1 MHTFSQA
8 YAWILSRFFKTVHLS
23 VIGPGLLLT
32 VVLAALAQA
41 LGLAFPLLG
50 GAVLGI
56 VLGMAAA
63 TAFRVPPVLVPGI
76 AFAGKRVLQTSV
88 VLLGFGLNLGQVART
103 GFDSLAVTACTMAA
117 AFISAWVLGKLLG
130 TGGKLTLLIGV
141 GTAICGG
148 SAIAAVAPIVEPDEH
163 EIAYA
168 ISTIFLFNVL
178 AVLLFP
184 PLGHALGL
192 SDRGFGL
199 WAGTAI
205 NDTSSVVAAGYHYS
219 RAAGDYATVVKLTRA
234 TLIVPVSI
242 AVIVWAARGRKRGA
256 VNEGEGSG
264 FHFAKVFPWFILW
277 FALASAVASLGVLPQ
292 RWLPVLHGAA
302 SFLITVALTGIGLAA
317 NFRKMAVT
325 GLRPL
330 LLGLLV
336 WIAVAVTS
344 LLVQVVQGQ
353 L

>member
-1 MHTFSQA
+1 
-8 YAWILSRFFKTVHLS
+8 
-23 VIGPGLLLT
+23 LLT

-41 LGLAFPLLG
+41 LGLALPLLG

-63 TAFRVPPVLVPGI
+63 TVFRVSPVLTPGI
-76 AFAGKRVLQTSV
+76 AFAGKRVLQASV

-103 GFDSLAVTACTMAA
+103 GLDSLAVTACTMAA
-117 AFISAWVLGKLLG
+117 AFVSAWLLGKLLG

-219 RAAGDYATVVKLTRA
+219 RAAGNYATIVKLTRA

-242 AVIVWAARGRKRGA
+242 AVIFWTARSRKRGA
-256 VNEGEGSG
+256 AAGEGESSG
-264 FHFAKVFPWFILW
+264 FHFGKVFPWFILW
-277 FALASAVASLGVLPQ
+277 FVLASAVASLGVLPQ
-292 RWLPVLHGAA
+292 RWLPALHGAA

-336 WIAVAVTS
+336 WAAVAVTS